1 MAGAALALASAR
13 NNTPRVPAT
22 TPAQVMRW
30 EVLPWRWRG
39 VLIGAVLLL
48 DASAWVFALS
58 SACIHLYM
66 HIYNYTCT
74 YVDIYIYM
82 YI

>member
-1 MAGAALALASAR
+1 
-13 NNTPRVPAT
+13 
-22 TPAQVMRW
+22 MRW

>member
-1 MAGAALALASAR
+1 M
-13 NNTPRVPAT
+13 
-22 TPAQVMRW
+22 
-30 EVLPWRWRG
+30 LPWRWRG